1 VYDGL
6 KLAKTTTMIIDQHL
20 NRVVAERLIRQN
32 KQREKTHTPSG
43 KLSASSLGNP
53 LQWQILKTL
62 GVPSKELDEYT
73 LRKFVRGNHVEDW
86 VVSQMPGVVDKQKYV
101 EYRGAVGYVDS
112 LINTSEGYDFKNG
125 IICNEVKSVTNAAFK
140 WLMKDRTPKYGHS
153 LQGAFYALAEGH
165 SHFAITYVASDD
177 YRLWMVVQETKKYQ
191 KDIDAIIDNYNQA
204 LKDKVVP
211 VFEPVE
217 KWQGLPKYNN
227 YPEWAEL
234 NEKEIKEKLKKTK
247 ARWPK

>member
-1 VYDGL
+1 
-6 KLAKTTTMIIDQHL
+6 MIIDQHL
-20 NRVVAERLIRQN
+20 DRVISERLIRQN
-32 KQREKTHTPSG
+32 KQREKNHTPSG
-43 KLSASSLGNP
+43 KLSASSLGKP

-62 GVPSKELDEYT
+62 GVPTKTIDEYT
-73 LRKFVRGNHVEDW
+73 LRKFVRGDHVEEW
-86 VVSQMPGVVDKQKYV
+86 VVNQMPGVVDKQKYV

-125 IICNEVKSVTNAAFK
+125 IICNEVKSITNAAFN

-177 YRLWMVVQETKKYQ
+177 YRLWMAVQETKKYK
-191 KDIDAIIDNYNQA
+191 KDIDTIIDNYNQA

-211 VFEPVE
+211 VFKPIE
-217 KWQGLPKYNN
+217 KWQANPKYND
-227 YPEWAEL
+227 YPEWSEL
-234 NEKEIKEKLKKTK
+234 KPMEIQMKLKELKIK
-247 ARWPK
+247 WPKQK